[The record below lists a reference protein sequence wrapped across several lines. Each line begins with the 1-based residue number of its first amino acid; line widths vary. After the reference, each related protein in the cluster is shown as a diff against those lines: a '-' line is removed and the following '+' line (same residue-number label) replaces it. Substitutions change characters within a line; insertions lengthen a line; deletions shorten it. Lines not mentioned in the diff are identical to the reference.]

1 VKTWIA
7 GIAMFSL
14 IGVVSAAPD
23 ELEDAYGKLKEAQ
36 TKKDADEVKKWAA
49 ETSKLARALVSA
61 PQPTDASE
69 VDTWKQRVEY
79 GKDVDTYTE
88 YALSATAM
96 QSAAEPG
103 KVIALVDALI
113 AQNPKSKYLDECA
126 GSYLAALEKQGG
138 EPKQFAAANQLV
150 AATPNNEFVLLS
162 LATGNQGRKSAD
174 KALNYAN
181 KLVNVMKSKP
191 KPEGVSQA
199 DWDRR
204 KTVMLGRG
212 YWIAGVIEGE
222 KQAWVDCDKNLRAA
236 LPLIGKE
243 PSMAGAAFF
252 YLGLSNYQLG
262 KMVDDKAKKL
272 EGLKFSDQAAAIP
285 GPYSQPAYRNSMAI
299 KSELLGRR

>member
-1 VKTWIA
+1 MKTWIA
-7 GIAMFSL
+7 GAVLFSL
-14 IGVVSAAPD
+14 VGLVSAAPD
-23 ELEDAYGKLKEAQ
+23 ELEDAYAKLKEAQ
-36 TKKDADEVKKWAA
+36 TKKDADEVKKWSA
-49 ETSKLARALVSA
+49 ETSKLARALVNA

-69 VDTWKQRVEY
+69 VDAWKQRVEY
-79 GKDVDTYTE
+79 GKEVDAYTE

-96 QSAAEPG
+96 QGIEAA
-103 KVIALVDALI
+103 KVITLVEALE

-138 EPKQFAAANQLV
+138 EAKQFAAANQLI
-150 AATPNNEFVLLS
+150 AATPNNEFVLLA
-162 LATGNQGRKSAD
+162 LASGNQGRKSPD

-181 KLVNVMKSKP
+181 KLVTVMKSKP
-191 KPEGVSQA
+191 KPEGLPQA

-212 YWIAGVIEGE
+212 YWIAGVISGE
-222 KQAWVDCDKNLRAA
+222 KQAWVDCDRNLRAA

-243 PSMAGAAFF
+243 PSMAGAAYF

-262 KMVDDKAKKL
+262 KMVGDKTKMQEAV
-272 EGLKFSDQAAAIP
+272 KFSDQAVAIP

-299 KSELLGRR
+299 KAELSGRR